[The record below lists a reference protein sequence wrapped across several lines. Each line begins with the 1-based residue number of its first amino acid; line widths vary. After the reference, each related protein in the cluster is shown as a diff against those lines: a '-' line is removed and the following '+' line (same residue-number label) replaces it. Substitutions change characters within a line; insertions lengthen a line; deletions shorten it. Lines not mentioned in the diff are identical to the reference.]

1 MTISNNTN
9 RTLGKLYTAYLVRDI
24 NARRYLNRKIY
35 TGRQPGIW
43 GRIGEAQVFYTEA
56 AAQSCASNIN
66 RRRPSRYS
74 AYLAEVVPIKLRGRG
89 RRIDG

>member
-24 NARRYLNRKIY
+24 NARRYLNQKIY

-43 GRIGEAQVFYTEA
+43 GRIGDAQVFYTEA

-66 RRRPSRYS
+66 RRRPNRYS